1 MIFFPGHFINRKSTH
16 KLDYLKKKKKRHHR
30 WQLTY
35 AGAFRVK
42 MTVFTM
48 HSITPLLLYLT
59 NLLLVVCAKQSHCN
73 YNTAIYFFWTFGY
86 FFLSVSCFG
95 KHACNVSSQQGRG
108 HSCTPE
114 PLHLISSAD
123 VAVFS
128 LNTQTFVDQ
137 SILTAG
143 ISRTSCL
150 VQFLLPLSLTPALVC
165 SSENVHLVSQAFCAF
180 LHFKKCFSSQP
191 IQIPIHSMLNKPRSS
206 Y

>member
-1 MIFFPGHFINRKSTH
+1 
-16 KLDYLKKKKKRHHR
+16 
-30 WQLTY
+30 
-35 AGAFRVK
+35 

-59 NLLLVVCAKQSHCN
+59 NLLLVVCAKQPHCN
-73 YNTAIYFFWTFGY
+73 YNTLQSTFSGH

-114 PLHLISSAD
+114 PLHLITSAD

-128 LNTQTFVDQ
+128 LKTPTFVDQ

-143 ISRTSCL
+143 IARTSCL
-150 VQFLLPLSLTPALVC
+150 VQFLLALSLTPALVC

-191 IQIPIHSMLNKPRSS
+191 IQIPIHSMLNKPWSS
-206 Y
+206 N